1 MAKRCTDQVVGDI
14 LASWR
19 YDISGIVPEMR
30 ADYEA
35 HFVECLHCQ
44 NKRRLHRTIDIS
56 LIVIATISA
65 GLFALAFG
73 VIHHLS
79 PRHALIL
86 EIVALGGFLFS
97 TVMWILVAIAT
108 PAPVVMVGAA
118 MQGAARVHDRLPDN
132 VRNRIPETITS
143 RLPITPPEDVQAS

>member
-35 HFVECLHCQ
+35 HFLDCLHCQ
-44 NKRRLHRTIDIS
+44 NKRRMHRTIDIS
-56 LIVIATISA
+56 LIVIATFSA

-79 PRHALIL
+79 PRHELIM
-86 EIVALGGFLFS
+86 EIIALGGFLFS

-118 MQGAARVHDRLPDN
+118 MQGAANLHDRLPGS
-132 VRNRIPETITS
+132 VRDRIPETITS
-143 RLPITPPEDVQAS
+143 RLPINPSEDVKAS